1 MTIRLLNKKTELET
15 VNGWLPYVVT
25 HDQLPGHTFCAV
37 VKGKLVA
44 MAALRLME
52 GDVCFIDSM
61 ATDPKVEGKIR
72 HEALDKLTDTILE
85 LGKNLGFKRIFA
97 TTKEECIVERAKRHG
112 FKLSNEQVI
121 VRDLT

>member
-1 MTIRLLNKKTELET
+1 
-15 VNGWLPYVVT
+15 
-25 HDQLPGHTFCAV
+25 
-37 VKGKLVA
+37 

-112 FKLSNEQVI
+112 FKLSKEQVI